1 MTVFDIIEFSELI
14 RYGIALTVI
23 FAALAAILY
32 TIWGGFLIILSGGKE
47 EKVKS
52 AVNHIR
58 HALIGIVFIIVVLY
72 IFPLLME
79 LIGLPYGE
87 YARPSAVFQ
96 TIAEISDSIFGV
108 DVGSSTIAP
117 GSDSTLPAGFSDL

>member
-1 MTVFDIIEFSELI
+1 M
-14 RYGIALTVI
+14 
-23 FAALAAILY
+23 
-32 TIWGGFLIILSGGKE
+32 
-47 EKVKS
+47 
-52 AVNHIR
+52 
-58 HALIGIVFIIVVLY
+58 VLY

-108 DVGSSTIAP
+108 DVGSSTIDP